1 MQPLLDALSSAAP
14 LIAAGLASMA
24 IAFTREHV
32 ARLVKPKYLPIL
44 LPIAGGV
51 VASVAQLVG
60 FDVGDFNAETANLD
74 AWQTAIAGVMT
85 GGFMVG
91 LHQIPKQLRKPE

>member
-1 MQPLLDALSSAAP
+1 MQPLIDALISVTPVVAA
-14 LIAAGLASMA
+14 ALA
-24 IAFTREHV
+24 T
-32 ARLVKPKYLPIL
+32 LVVSYFRDSVSQWIRPKFYPVL

-60 FDVGDFNAETANLD
+60 VDIGDLNAATADFN

-91 LHQIPKQLRKPE
+91 LHQIPKQLKKPE